1 MQVVNKEELNQ
12 LLESSDV
19 PVFVD
24 YFAEWCGPCKML
36 APIIEKLAPEFEGK
50 VKIVKVDIDDQP
62 ELAQAQKVTSIP
74 TLISY
79 KAGAEHERIVGFQS
93 EDALR
98 QTLSNLAA

>member
-1 MQVVNKEELNQ
+1 MQVVTKDELNQ
-12 LLESSDV
+12 LLQNSDT

-36 APIIEKLAPEFEGK
+36 APIIEKIAPEFEGK
-50 VKIVKVDIDDQP
+50 VKIVKVDIDDQT
-62 ELAQAQKVTSIP
+62 ELAQEQKVSSIP

-79 KAGAEHERIVGFQS
+79 KDGKEAERIVGFQS

-98 QTLSNLAA
+98 KTLQNLAQ

>member
-1 MQVVNKEELNQ
+1 MQVVTKDELNN
-12 LLESSDV
+12 LLQESEV

-50 VKIVKVDIDDQP
+50 VKIVKVDIDDQT
-62 ELAQAQKVTSIP
+62 ELAQEQKVSSIP
-74 TLISY
+74 TLIAY
-79 KAGAEHERIVGFQS
+79 KGGQEHERIVGFQN